1 MVAIPLAW
9 LQLMREK
16 TRLLVAL
23 AGIGFAVILMF
34 MQLGFQDA
42 LFESAINLH
51 KNLQG
56 DIFLINPQ
64 STALIAMQSFS
75 QRRLFQSLSYPEV
88 ESVSSI
94 YLDLALWR
102 NPETRGTRSIL
113 ILGIQPDGGI
123 FNLPGI
129 QENIKKIQ
137 IPDVVLFDENS
148 RAEFGP
154 IPQQFRQGKL
164 VQTEVF
170 GRRVTV
176 GGLFK
181 LGASFGAD
189 GNVITSDL
197 NFRRIF
203 TSRQPGL
210 IDVGV
215 IKLKPGS
222 NINGAL
228 AEFRGDPPTPKE
240 SQFDRLLKSL
250 NLSKKQL
257 WTCQDFLSSNRDRP
271 YGLPKDI
278 CVLSKDEFMEFER
291 SYWANGTAIGFIFP
305 FGTAMGFIV
314 GTVIVYQILYTD
326 VMDHLTEYATL
337 KAMGYTNLYLLS
349 VVFQEAF
356 ILSILGY
363 FPALLLC
370 IGLYDLTNKAT
381 FLPIFMTT
389 ERALVVLLLS
399 IFMCVIS
406 GAIAVRKVQAADP
419 ADIF

>member
-203 TSRQPGL
+203 TSRQSGL

-291 SYWANGTAIGFIFP
+291 SYWANGTAIG
-305 FGTAMGFIV
+305 
-314 GTVIVYQILYTD
+314 D
-326 VMDHLTEYATL
+326 R
-337 KAMGYTNLYLLS
+337 KAH
-349 VVFQEAF
+349 V
-356 ILSILGY
+356 
-363 FPALLLC
+363 
-370 IGLYDLTNKAT
+370 
-381 FLPIFMTT
+381 
-389 ERALVVLLLS
+389 
-399 IFMCVIS
+399 
-406 GAIAVRKVQAADP
+406 
-419 ADIF
+419 

>member
-1 MVAIPLAW
+1 
-9 LQLMREK
+9 
-16 TRLLVAL
+16 
-23 AGIGFAVILMF
+23 
-34 MQLGFQDA
+34 
-42 LFESAINLH
+42 
-51 KNLQG
+51 
-56 DIFLINPQ
+56 
-64 STALIAMQSFS
+64 
-75 QRRLFQSLSYPEV
+75 
-88 ESVSSI
+88 
-94 YLDLALWR
+94 
-102 NPETRGTRSIL
+102 
-113 ILGIQPDGGI
+113 
-123 FNLPGI
+123 
-129 QENIKKIQ
+129 
-137 IPDVVLFDENS
+137 
-148 RAEFGP
+148 
-154 IPQQFRQGKL
+154 
-164 VQTEVF
+164 
-170 GRRVTV
+170 
-176 GGLFK
+176 
-181 LGASFGAD
+181 
-189 GNVITSDL
+189 TSDL

-215 IKLKPGS
+215 VKLKPGS

-240 SQFDRLLKSL
+240 SQFDQFLKSL
-250 NLSKKQL
+250 NLSKNHL

-291 SYWANGTAIGFIFP
+291 SYWANGTAIGFIFTL
-305 FGTAMGFIV
+305 GAAMGFIV

-326 VMDHLTEYATL
+326 VMDHLAEYATL
-337 KAMGYTNLYLLS
+337 KAMGYTNFYLLS

-399 IFMCVIS
+399 ISMCVIS